1 MAEPT
6 PPDPRTSP
14 TPPPPPTRLEPDSAR
29 DADAP
34 APPAPGPPGPPG
46 ADGSPTESGQPTFVQ
61 PREPARS
68 ATPAAARG
76 RGRGSV
82 ISCEQATALV
92 RRHLDPALTVTHSRK
107 LYGGSI
113 NRVVEWIT
121 DGQPAAVVAKLHN
134 SRNVSSFR
142 REMVSLQMYRQHTS
156 LPVPEP
162 WAVLEDEPEFD
173 GAGLLMQRIDGIT
186 LADAK
191 VTPRGMHYLQRQ
203 LARHLID
210 LHSHHR
216 STYGSAL
223 TNAGESRWLDNFGPM
238 IEKEFHG
245 VRSSLSSASRW
256 FIDDLLQHLED
267 WLPEQS
273 TPTLVHGDLWANN
286 ILVSDAHPDEP
297 QILAFIDGLA
307 SYCDPEYEL
316 AYLRM
321 FQTADDSFFR
331 MYRRHHP
338 LRPGFSRRCRV
349 YWLNT
354 MMMHVRVFG
363 EKYVPACEHMAAQ
376 LKQLGTR

>member
-1 MAEPT
+1 MVIH
-6 PPDPRTSP
+6 DQSKQNSR
-14 TPPPPPTRLEPDSAR
+14 
-29 DADAP
+29 
-34 APPAPGPPGPPG
+34 
-46 ADGSPTESGQPTFVQ
+46 
-61 PREPARS
+61 
-68 ATPAAARG
+68 
-76 RGRGSV
+76 RGSV
-82 ISCEQATALV
+82 IDTQQATSIV
-92 RRHLDPALTVTHSRK
+92 RRHVNPDLTVTGIKK

-121 DGQPAAVVAKLHN
+121 DGEPGSVVAKLHN
-134 SRNVSSFR
+134 SKNVKSFR
-142 REMVSLQMYRQHTS
+142 RELVSLTTYRKHTT

-162 WAVLEDEPEFD
+162 WAVLEEEPEFD
-173 GAGLLMQRIDGIT
+173 GAGLLMEKIDGIT

-191 VTPRGMHYLQRQ
+191 VSVRGMAHLQTQ

-210 LHSHHR
+210 LHAHHR
-216 STYGSAL
+216 STYGTAL
-223 TNAGESRWLDNFGPM
+223 QDVGESRWLDNFGPA
-238 IEKEFHG
+238 IEREFHA
-245 VRSSLSSASRW
+245 VRSSLSSGSRW
-256 FIDDLLQHLED
+256 FIDDLIQHLED
-267 WLPEQS
+267 WLPEQA

-321 FQTADDSFFR
+321 FQTADDSFFD

-338 LRPGFSRRCRV
+338 LRPGFSKRCRV

-363 EKYVPACEHMAAQ
+363 ERYVPACENMAAQ
-376 LKQLGTR
+376 LKAVAGK